1 MRKIEVIQ
9 DIKSTPDKIIS
20 AFTEPDMLK
29 DWWGVERTLIEKKVG
44 GLYTL
49 AWNISDK
56 TIGFVSTGIIND
68 YNPENTL
75 VIDNFV
81 YLNPDKPFFGPMTL
95 TITAK
100 KKGDISEL
108 YLCQDG
114 YQDGID
120 WNWYYD
126 VVKQAWPSVIE
137 TLKNYLEQTK
147 N

>member
-1 MRKIEVIQ
+1 MRRIEVTKDIQ
-9 DIKSTPDKIIS
+9 STTARIIL

-29 DWWGVERTLIEKKVG
+29 EWWGVERTLIEKKAG

-56 TIGFVSTGIIND
+56 AIGFVSTGIINE
-68 YNPENTL
+68 YNPGNKL

-81 YLNPDKPFFGPMTL
+81 YLNPDKPFFGPMKL

-100 KKGDISEL
+100 AKGDISEL

-114 YQDGID
+114 YQDGAD

-126 VVKQAWPSVIE
+126 AVKQAWPSVVE
-137 TLKNYLEQTK
+137 TLKNFLERE
-147 N
+147 